1 MFEVRDRYTR
11 ESCVADIFAMMIHPI
26 WVYLSRT
33 GAAASAL
40 DLHSLRMLT
49 HDYVESQLV

>member
-11 ESCVADIFAMMIHPI
+11 ESCVTDIFAMMIHPI

-49 HDYVESQLV
+49 YDYVEEQCV